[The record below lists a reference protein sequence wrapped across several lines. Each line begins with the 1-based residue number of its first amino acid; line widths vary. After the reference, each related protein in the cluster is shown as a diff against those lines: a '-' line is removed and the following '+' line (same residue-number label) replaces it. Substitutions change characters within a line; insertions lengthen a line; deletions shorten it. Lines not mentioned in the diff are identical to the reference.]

1 MLKAI
6 PHSLLY
12 HGYTGF
18 LKKCWGVYEKGD
30 IMNVKISKF
39 YKGAGSLY
47 SFVFDDGCYRDS
59 TLEVAEA
66 FKETERQTGVKLKA
80 TSAQTVNFINAE
92 LKAMW
97 DKLLTEGVYDISAHS
112 ITHCLCYNL
121 DTPEEKRR
129 YEAEESKK
137 LLEKMYPSQKIIS
150 FVIPNGDDTKEGR
163 EILKDYYFAV
173 RSGHDY
179 INDVDNLDWYNIGT
193 FTAKLAYSVA
203 DYAANIDKTIEKG
216 GWSVQ
221 LNHWLSHKEKDAFHA
236 QRADTFL
243 PECMYLAKKCLSG
256 DICVMSFNEAVMYYR
271 ERECAKI
278 EILTETDRGVSLKI
292 NCPLDK
298 KTFTQRLTLEIKSP
312 EKVTATQKAD
322 TLSGI
327 LAKELPVYEKNGIF
341 FADVLPN
348 TEISIRY

>member
-1 MLKAI
+1 M
-6 PHSLLY
+6 
-12 HGYTGF
+12 
-18 LKKCWGVYEKGD
+18 D
-30 IMNVKISKF
+30 VKISKF
-39 YKGAGSLY
+39 YKGAKAIY
-47 SFVFDDGCYRDS
+47 SFVFDDGCYLDS
-59 TLEVAEA
+59 TLETYET
-66 FKETERQTGVKLKA
+66 FKKIEQETGVKIKA
-80 TSAQTVNFINAE
+80 TSAQTVNFINTE

-97 DKLLTEGVYDISAHS
+97 DKLLAEGVYDISAHS

-129 YEAEESKK
+129 YEAVESKK
-137 LLEKMYPSQKIIS
+137 MLEIMYPSQKIIS
-150 FVIPNGDDTKEGR
+150 FVIPNGDDTEEGR
-163 EILKDYYFAV
+163 ELLKDYFFAT

-221 LNHWLSHKEKDAFHA
+221 LNHWITHKEKDAFHA

-243 PECMYLAKKCLSG
+243 PECMYLASKCLSG

-278 EILTETDRGVSLKI
+278 EISGETEREVSFKI
-292 NCPLDK
+292 SCPLDK
-298 KTFTQRLTLEIKSP
+298 EIFTQRLTLEIKSP
-312 EKVTATQKAD
+312 QKVTVTEKTD
-322 TLSGI
+322 TPSEI
-327 LAKELPVYEKNGIF
+327 FTKSLPVYEKNGVF

-348 TEISIRY
+348 AEISIRY